1 MESLTCCIMSLFSCL
16 FVFSLS
22 TFVFYIKR
30 LICVL
35 CFEKIFDISSFSS
48 GDENLLGS
56 GSNYSEA
63 VDLGY
68 VSPKLYELVLIFQ
81 SLR

>member
-1 MESLTCCIMSLFSCL
+1 MF
-16 FVFSLS
+16 FVLN
-22 TFVFYIKR
+22 
-30 LICVL
+30 
-35 CFEKIFDISSFSS
+35 KIFDISSFSS

-56 GSNYSEA
+56 GSNYSKA

-68 VSPKLYELVLIFQ
+68 VSPKLYELILIFQ